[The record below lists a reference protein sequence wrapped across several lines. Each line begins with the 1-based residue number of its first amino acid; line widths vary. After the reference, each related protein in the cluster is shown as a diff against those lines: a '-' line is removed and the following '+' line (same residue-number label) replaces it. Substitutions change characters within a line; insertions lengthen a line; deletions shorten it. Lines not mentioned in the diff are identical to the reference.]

1 MAFEPEA
8 PDRYIGKQLIF
19 NSNGRI
25 LLNAEEDQTLWSNK
39 GFLFSTNGEFH
50 FNTSTQKDSKFV
62 VNSPK
67 IQLGIDPGSTTTVNP
82 AVKGNELEK
91 ILNEILDIIDN
102 MYKIDLMLLNPIA
115 PIAGPCAPD
124 AAFKSKTQAAQG
136 RITSLKQRLKEIK
149 SEKVF
154 LT

>member
-1 MAFEPEA
+1 MAFE

-82 AVKGNELEK
+82 AV
-91 ILNEILDIIDN
+91 
-102 MYKIDLMLLNPIA
+102 
-115 PIAGPCAPD
+115 
-124 AAFKSKTQAAQG
+124 TQAAQG